1 MKEDLLIASIHKYCI
16 ANKRTLSVAESCTGG
31 NLAARLTRKAGSSDY
46 FLGSIVAY
54 SNRVKRQVLKIEEE
68 LLEEYGA
75 VSREVVEQMA
85 KGVLSVTGS
94 DYSLAVTGI
103 AGPGGGT
110 ELKPVGTIW
119 AAIACQTAEPV
130 VWNFHLSGERQE
142 IIDQAVE
149 IILSRFC
156 QWIQQFPIN

>member
-1 MKEDLLIASIHKYCI
+1 MKNDPLTASIQKYCVEK
-16 ANKRTLSVAESCTGG
+16 KRTLSVAESCTGG
-31 NLAARLTRKAGSSDY
+31 NLAARLTRKPGSSGY

-54 SNRVKRQVLKIEEE
+54 SNRVKKEVLNIEEK
-68 LLEEYGA
+68 LLVQYGA
-75 VSREVVEQMA
+75 VSAPVAERMA
-85 KGVLSVTGS
+85 GGVLSLTGS
-94 DYSLAVTGI
+94 DYSLAVTGV

-119 AAIACQTAEPV
+119 AAIGCRWGEPV
-130 VWNFHLSGERQE
+130 VWDFHLSGERQE

-149 IILSRFC
+149 IILSRFW